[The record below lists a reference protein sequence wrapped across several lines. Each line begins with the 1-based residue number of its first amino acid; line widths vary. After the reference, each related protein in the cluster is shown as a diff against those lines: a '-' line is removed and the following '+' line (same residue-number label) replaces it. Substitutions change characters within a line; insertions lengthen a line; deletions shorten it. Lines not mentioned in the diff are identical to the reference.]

1 MDFISYTRQPRNC
14 VNATAVR
21 QYCYRNNYHTI
32 NDGQQAFRYA
42 SMQGQ
47 VKLAK
52 LVLEMNRSVNISA
65 GNEHAFR
72 HACKGGHIKMAKWL
86 LRKKPNIEMMSL
98 NNWAMHSVIE
108 RGHTGLFS
116 WLQETLPMRLTES
129 NWMEIH
135 RLMPHQRYERQ
146 QLLLQPWR
154 LPPRIYRR
162 IIFDE
167 YVPVEPIESI
177 EIDLGGSEDDNYMM
191 MLMED
196 VHLLSEVDI
205 TTPKPKFRICKTIEK
220 QTLVKECET
229 CAVCYEKESDI
240 ITTCD
245 HMYCEKCILKWTRK
259 HDTCPMCRSQLDRE
273 TGLNKIV

>member
-1 MDFISYTRQPRNC
+1 MDFINYTRQPRNC
-14 VNATAVR
+14 VNATTVR
-21 QYCYRNNYHTI
+21 QYCFTNNYHTI

-42 SMQGQ
+42 TMHGQ
-47 VKLAK
+47 IKLAK
-52 LVLEMNRSVNISA
+52 LVLEMNRSVNISS

-72 HACKGGHIKMAKWL
+72 HACKGGHVKMAKWL
-86 LRKKPNIEMMSL
+86 LRKKPNIEMTSL

-108 RGHTGLFS
+108 RGHIGLFS

-167 YVPVEPIESI
+167 YIPIVPVEN
-177 EIDLGGSEDDNYMM
+177 DLGGSENDNNYMM

-196 VHLLSEVDI
+196 VPILSEVDI
-205 TTPKPKFRICKTIEK
+205 IPNPKFRICNTVEK
-220 QTLVKECET
+220 QNLIKECET

-240 ITTCD
+240 ITTCE
-245 HMYCEKCILKWTRK
+245 HMYCKKCILKWTRK
-259 HDTCPMCRSQLDRE
+259 HDTCPMCRTQLDHD

>member
-1 MDFISYTRQPRNC
+1 MDFISYTRQHHSC
-14 VNATAVR
+14 VNTTAVR
-21 QYCYRNNYHTI
+21 QYCYTNNYHTF

-42 SMQGQ
+42 TMQGQ

-86 LRKKPNIEMMSL
+86 LRKKPTIEMTSL

-108 RGHTGLFS
+108 RGHIGLFS
-116 WLQETLPMRLTES
+116 WLQEKLPMRLTES

-154 LPPRIYRR
+154 LPPRIHRR
-162 IIFDE
+162 MFFDD
-167 YVPVEPIESI
+167 YIPVEPV

-196 VHLLSEVDI
+196 VPLLSEVDI
-205 TTPKPKFRICKTIEK
+205 TPKPKFRICNTIEK

-259 HDTCPMCRSQLDRE
+259 HDTCPMCRTQLDHD